1 MKQKILRLGWLI
13 IAVIMLAF
21 VPKEVRAQEEV
32 TEVIGDFTVTKY
44 GGVECSFDGYILT
57 VKDGTAKVSTSART
71 SNRIAL
77 VGTVKLIL
85 AGVDIRMD
93 AAPIDV
99 TDGSNAEIELAEGTK
114 NTLESTSYKFAGIHV
129 DVNSKVTFTGSGELD
144 VKNTG
149 SYSGKSSCG
158 IGGQKISTPNSCG
171 TIIFDLDGK
180 ITAQG
185 GDRAAGIGTCMKQ
198 SGNTPVYGC
207 ILIKKGIIN
216 ATGGY
221 CASGIG
227 TGPDGGGGSV
237 KIYIEG
243 GTITANGNYGS
254 GGIGNGYNGNAIMQI
269 AITGG
274 QINGNVR
281 ATGQAPFYKQLD
293 QVIIGPDATV
303 TGGVS
308 EYKNGIIFGGS
319 PKTATMKGDVIIPS
333 DVTLTID
340 DGETLTIPEGRTLT
354 IEEGGT
360 LINNGTIIEKGTII
374 NNGTLTNN
382 GAIQYERTGL
392 KKGNYGTI
400 CLPYAVT
407 EKSGAEFFSIAGKK
421 IENGSTWLVLEEVE
435 GDLEAGQPYIFKA
448 TTETL
453 SCTYSTDKDA
463 ATSPGNENGLIGS
476 FEQVQVSDGNYA
488 LKENVI
494 YKCSA
499 EKTWKIAANRA
510 YINMS
515 NVLEYNPDAPSS
527 ANHVVNMRVSGG
539 TTGIDA
545 VRTEQQD
552 GVYYNMQGQ
561 RVASPSHGIYIVN
574 GKKVIMK

>member
-1 MKQKILRLGWLI
+1 MKQKILRFGWLI

-44 GGVECSFDGYILT
+44 GDVDCSFDGYILT

-99 TDGSNAEIELAEGTK
+99 TNGSNAEIELAEGTK

-129 DVNSKVTFTGSGELD
+129 DVKSKVTFTGSGELD

-149 SYSGKSSCG
+149 SYDGKSSCG

-198 SGNTPVYGC
+198 SGTTPVYGC

-254 GGIGNGYNGNAIMQI
+254 GGIGNGYNGNTVMQI

-274 QINGNVR
+274 QIYGNVK
-281 ATGQAPFYKQLD
+281 ATGQAPYYLD

-308 EYKNGIIFGGS
+308 EYKNGIVFSGN
-319 PKTATMKGDVIIPS
+319 PKTATIKGDVIIPS
-333 DVTLTID
+333 NVTLTID
-340 DGETLTIPEGRTLT
+340 DGETLTIPDGRTLT

-374 NNGTLTNN
+374 NNGTQTNN
-382 GAIQYERTGL
+382 GTIKYERTNLTVG
-392 KKGNYGTI
+392 KYGTI
-400 CLPYAVT
+400 CLPYAVA

-421 IENGSTWLVLEEVE
+421 IENGKVTWLILKEVE
-435 GDLEAGQPYIFKA
+435 GDLNAGQPYIFKA
-448 TTETL
+448 TADKL
-453 SCTYSTDKDA
+453 SCTYSMNNA

-476 FEQVQVSDGNYA
+476 FTQIAVPADCYA

-499 EKTWKIAANRA
+499 EKTWNIAANRA
-510 YINMS
+510 YINMGEVS
-515 NVLEYNPDAPSS
+515 EYNPDAPSS

-574 GKKVIMK
+574 GKKVIIK

>member
-1 MKQKILRLGWLI
+1 MKQKNFRFVWLI
-13 IAVIMLAF
+13 ITVIMLAF
-21 VPKEVRAQEEV
+21 VPKELQAQ
-32 TEVIGDFTVTKY
+32 TETLGDFTVTKGD
-44 GGVECSFDGYILT
+44 GGECSFADNKLT
-57 VKDGTAKVSTSART
+57 VTAGTVTVSTTAQTSQTIVLEGTA
-71 SNRIAL
+71 
-77 VGTVKLIL
+77 KLIL
-85 AGVDIRMD
+85 AGVNISTS
-93 AAPIDV
+93 AAPPIGV
-99 TDGSNAEIELAEGTK
+99 TGNDAVIELAEGSN
-114 NTLESTSYKFAGIHV
+114 NTLESTYKYYAGIHV
-129 DVNSKVTFTGSGELD
+129 AVGSRVTFTGSGNLD
-144 VKNTG
+144 VKNTSTG
-149 SYSGKSSCG
+149 DDASCG
-158 IGGQKISTPNSCG
+158 IGGQRVSPSFSCG
-171 TIIFDLDGK
+171 TIIFDLDGA

-185 GDRAAGIGTCMKQ
+185 GQRAAGIGTCMRQ
-198 SGNTPVYGC
+198 SKYNAVSGS
-207 ILIKKGIIN
+207 ILIKKGTIN

-221 CASGIG
+221 CSSGIG
-227 TGPDGGGGSV
+227 TGPDGGGSIDV
-237 KIYIEG
+237 CIEG
-243 GTITANGNYGS
+243 GTITANGDYGS
-254 GGIGNGYNGNAIMQI
+254 GGIGNGYNGNTVMQI

-274 QINGNVR
+274 QINGNVG

-303 TGGVS
+303 TRGAFG
-308 EYKNGIIFGGS
+308 YTNGIIFGGN
-319 PKTATMKGDVIIPS
+319 PKTATMTGNVTIPV
-333 DVTLTID
+333 DVTLNID
-340 DGETLTIPEGRTLT
+340 ENETLTIPEGRTLT

-421 IENGSTWLVLEEVE
+421 IEDGKVTWLVLKEVE
-435 GDLEAGQPYIFKA
+435 GDLEAGKPYIFKA
-448 TTETL
+448 TADKL
-453 SCTYSTDKDA
+453 SCTYSMDDA
-463 ATSPGNENGLIGS
+463 VENAGNDNGLIGS
-476 FEQVQVSDGNYA
+476 FTQIAVPADCYA
-488 LKENVI
+488 LKENMI

-499 EKTWKIAANRA
+499 EKTWNIAANRA
-510 YINMS
+510 YINMGEVS
-515 NVLEYNPDAPSS
+515 EYNPDAPSS

>member
-13 IAVIMLAF
+13 ITVIMLAF
-21 VPKEVRAQEEV
+21 VPKEMRAQEE
-32 TEVIGDFTVTKY
+32 TLGAFTVTKGD
-44 GGVECSFDGYILT
+44 GGECSFANNQLT
-57 VKDGTAKVSTSART
+57 VKAGTVTVSTTAQTNQTIVLEGTAKLILTGVNISTSA
-71 SNRIAL
+71 
-77 VGTVKLIL
+77 
-85 AGVDIRMD
+85 
-93 AAPIDV
+93 APPIEIKGNDV
-99 TDGSNAEIELAEGTK
+99 VIELAADTQ
-114 NTLESTSYKFAGIHV
+114 NTLLSTTLSYAGIHV
-129 DVNSKVTFTGSGELD
+129 SVGSKVTFTGSGDLE
-144 VKNTG
+144 VKNTRTD
-149 SYSGKSSCG
+149 KDSSCG
-158 IGGQKISTPNSCG
+158 IGGQKSGYNKYSCG
-171 TIIFDLDGK
+171 TIIFDMDGT
-180 ITAQG
+180 ITAHG
-185 GDRAAGIGTCMKQ
+185 GFRGAGIGTCMTGSDYYAV
-198 SGNTPVYGC
+198 SGT
-207 ILIKKGIIN
+207 ILIKKGTIN
-216 ATGGY
+216 ATGGTY
-221 CASGIG
+221 SSGIG
-227 TGPDGGGGSV
+227 TGPDGGGSV
-237 KIYIEG
+237 KICVEG
-243 GTITANGNYGS
+243 GTITANGDYGS

-274 QINGNVR
+274 QIYGNVK

-308 EYKNGIIFGGS
+308 EYKNGIVFSGN

-340 DGETLTIPEGRTLT
+340 DGETLTIPDGRTLT

-392 KKGNYGTI
+392 KKGYYGTI

-421 IENGSTWLVLEEVE
+421 IEDCKVTWLVLKEVE
-435 GDLEAGQPYIFKA
+435 GDLNAGQPYIFKA
-448 TTETL
+448 TADKL
-453 SCTYSTDKDA
+453 SCTYSTDNA
-463 ATSPGNENGLIGS
+463 VESPGKDNGLIGS
-476 FEQVQVSDGNYA
+476 FEQVQVSGDNYV
-488 LKENVI
+488 LKNNVI
-494 YKCSA
+494 YKCSG
-499 EKTWKIAANRA
+499 EKAWNIAANRA
-510 YINMS
+510 YINMGDVS
-515 NVLEYNPDAPSS
+515 EYNPDAPSS

-545 VRTEQQD
+545 VRTEQQG